1 MAYYHGIRTREQST
15 ALLTTNEAGCGIPVY
30 VGTAPVH
37 TVGGEVNVPVQALG
51 DKDARTAL
59 GYSDDWQKYTLCEAI
74 YSQFT
79 LYGVAPAYFINVLD
93 PAKHNKPVGM
103 TRYQFE
109 NKKIKLPYEAILNS
123 IVVSDEA
130 GETTYTQGMDYAA
143 YYEGAN
149 CIVEFIP
156 GGAIVESAAV
166 QVSYNAVDVEQVTT
180 ADIIGGYDL
189 TTGKYSGIDAVD
201 LVFPKYRIIPDLV
214 LSPGWSHHS
223 EVAAKLESKAREI
236 SGIFAGHA
244 LIDVDSEAVKKYSDV
259 PAWKNEKNIMSPYQQ
274 LYWPMVAL
282 GGKKY
287 HLSTQNAG
295 LMGLTDI
302 ANGDCPSESQSNKNL
317 KADSIVLADG
327 TMLNLTLNEA
337 NYLNQNGICTALNFI
352 GGYKAWGDETAAYP
366 ENQDVKDYMMAIS
379 RTFKWAAK
387 SFILSYWAQIDKKI
401 TPRFVETIVDSF
413 NIYLNNLTAQG
424 KILGGRIEFT
434 QAENSTTDL
443 MAGKIN
449 FHVYLT
455 PPSAAKE
462 IEAVFEYDVSYL
474 EELFK

>member
-1 MAYYHGIRTREQST
+1 MAYYHGIKTSEQST
-15 ALLTTNEAGCGIPVY
+15 ALLTTNEAGCGIPVFI
-30 VGTAPVH
+30 GTAPIH
-37 TVGGEVNVPVQALG
+37 TVGGEVNVPIQALS
-51 DKDARTAL
+51 DKEARTAL
-59 GYSDDWQKYTLCEAI
+59 GYSDNWGKYTLCEAI

-79 LYGVAPAYFINVLD
+79 LYGVEPAYFINVLD
-93 PAKHNKPVGM
+93 PVKHSKQEPK

-109 NKKIKLPYEAILNS
+109 NKKIKLPYEVLIDTL
-123 IVVSDEA
+123 VVTDEA
-130 GETTYTQGMDYAA
+130 GETTYTKDVDYAA
-143 YYEGAN
+143 YYDDDN
-149 CIVEFIP
+149 CIVEFLP
-156 GGAIVESAAV
+156 GGAIVESAPV
-166 QVSYNAVDVEQVTT
+166 QVTYTAIDPSKVTS

-189 TTGKYSGIDAVD
+189 ATGKYSGIAAVD
-201 LVFPKYRIIPDLV
+201 LVFPKYRVIPDLI
-214 LSPGWSHHS
+214 LAPGWSHDS
-223 EVAAKLESKAREI
+223 EVAAVMESKAQEI
-236 SGIFAGHA
+236 TGIFRGHA
-244 LIDVDSEAVKKYSDV
+244 LIDVDSKTVTKYSDV
-259 PAWKNEKNIMSPYQQ
+259 PAWKNQKNIMSAYQQ

-317 KADSIVLADG
+317 KADSIILADG
-327 TMLNLTLNEA
+327 TTLNLTLNEA

-352 GGYKAWGDETAAYP
+352 GGYKAWGNETAAYP

-379 RTFKWAAK
+379 RTFKWCAK

-434 QAENSTTDL
+434 QAENSNADL
-443 MAGKIN
+443 MAGKIK

-474 EELFK
+474 ETLFK